1 MHYRICKRLL
11 GEGKGCIKSMFSYKS
26 IGPNKLFFKPRFFDS
41 INNEFIELKEAGLLM
56 GFCDSIDKNGQR
68 YRFLFKSNDTM
79 FSTNNEEEAR
89 LIFEVDDG

>member
-1 MHYRICKRLL
+1 
-11 GEGKGCIKSMFSYKS
+11 MFSYKS

-41 INNEFIELKEAGLLM
+41 INNEFIELKVAGLLM
-56 GFCDSIDKNGQR
+56 TFCDSIDENGDR
-68 YRFLFKSNDTM
+68 HRFLFKSNDTM